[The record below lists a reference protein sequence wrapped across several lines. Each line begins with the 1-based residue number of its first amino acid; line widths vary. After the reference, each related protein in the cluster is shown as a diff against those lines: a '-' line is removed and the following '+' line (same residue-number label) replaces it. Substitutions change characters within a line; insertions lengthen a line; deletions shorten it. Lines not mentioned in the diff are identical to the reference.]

1 MGPRLVWLN
10 APPKF
15 WNTKRIHE
23 CFYVKTYVLQEQ
35 CIAVKRQFLPKSVV
49 LVPII
54 LVKQKTIVRIL
65 DVIGQWREC
74 ADKQVQT
81 FKGGQN
87 SLYSTAGGEGTGDQN
102 R

>member
-54 LVKQKTIVRIL
+54 LVKQKTIVNIL

-87 SLYSTAGGEGTGDQN
+87 SLLNSKRGRYRGPE
-102 R
+102 